1 MSWPLGFSIG
11 AVTWLFPNNLWPLPA
26 SATWKRETYL
36 GTFGPAESSAPSLEN
51 YAEKGV
57 VEGKDLEQI

>member
-11 AVTWLFPNNLWPLPA
+11 AVTWLFPNNLWPLPGI
-26 SATWKRETYL
+26 SDVEERDVF